1 MKKYSLKKI
10 YEFRSTFNDRNIDIK
25 NIKSLSDLYTPIER
39 KTKLVNIEGLGRFE
53 LNNLQIC
60 LIACAN
66 EFFFGDESI
75 VRRILNIDKI
85 KKKQEQLDTDSLD
98 ADSLDTDSLD
108 TDSLDITKESLIH
121 IKENKLDYNKL
132 DYNRALDF
140 IENCYKEE
148 IVDQYF
154 NIMNN
159 KKIPSSDFIG
169 KASGYLFEFFLNKY
183 FKNKNYKTN
192 LEEHS
197 KSILTNKNIK
207 YISCILKIIYLYEY
221 TGKEFYHKS
230 NDYDELEHYVY
241 DMFYDLES
249 TDVNYLYE
257 VLKIKDN
264 LDNGKIIEKLIS
276 TNDKDTE
283 LTFNFNTSLES
294 LDVSVT
300 NVNQEL
306 VTIFDIKTSLA
317 GIHQHTLSDSF
328 KNCEEQI
335 NNYKNKTIN
344 FTVGLVN
351 ILYDYTPNGIK
362 INSIKDEF
370 ITQRQFVIYKENV
383 VSKENPKFRFN
394 EEVKI
399 EIGGINSSEN
409 HSQKYMIDTN
419 YTPDK
424 YDANTIKVYREN
436 YLLEKVEKCANSI
449 YHIINTKDKP
459 TPAYEFFKKS
469 HKRKN
474 KEFNIIQ
481 NNRDLLERLLDK
493 IKSMKDENL
502 NKNKQ
507 KNYDLVLLNIEEA
520 ITFFF
525 TEDEKLKLKEIEI
538 EKLISKL
545 LELLCDTKKNN
556 NKLIKRKVD
565 KNNKEPDKGYKN
577 IYNSKENLLK
587 VKNKFKKYLVN
598 NDEAYKENKTTYD
611 RRIALLDKVIEFVD
625 LDEEEKLKKE
635 IEKEIEIDYKKI
647 REYFIDN
654 KNKNILNRLDFSR
667 NYKHRD
673 AIIEKLK
680 NDIEFKK
687 ALKKADIRGAH
698 SKFIKDKLNVKKSL
712 DKNSFDRGRDKLLRE
727 VYYDLFREGQ

>member
-85 KKKQEQLDTDSLD
+85 EKSIPQEQ
-98 ADSLDTDSLD
+98 LDTDSLD

-121 IKENKLDYNKL
+121 IKENKL

-159 KKIPSSDFIG
+159 KKIPSGDFIG

-183 FKNKNYKTN
+183 FKDKNYETN

-197 KSILTNKNIK
+197 KSILTNENIK

-241 DMFYDLES
+241 DMFDDLES
-249 TDVNYLYE
+249 TD
-257 VLKIKDN
+257 IDN
-264 LDNGKIIEKLIS
+264 LYLMLNIKENLDKRKFIDKLIS
-276 TNDKDTE
+276 INDKNTK
-283 LTFNFNTSLES
+283 LNFHFNINLEA

-300 NVNQEL
+300 NYNKEL
-306 VTIFDIKTSLA
+306 VSIFDIKTSLT

-328 KNCEEQI
+328 ENCEKQI
-335 NNYKNKTIN
+335 NNYTNKIIN

-370 ITQRQFVIYKENV
+370 ITQSQFVIYKENV

-394 EEVKI
+394 EEAKI

-419 YTPDK
+419 YTPK
-424 YDANTIKVYREN
+424 SYNESVIKEYREN
-436 YLLEKVEKCANSI
+436 YISNKIENCANSI

-459 TPAYEFFKKS
+459 TPAYEFFKN
-469 HKRKN
+469 HI
-474 KEFNIIQ
+474 KE
-481 NNRDLLERLLDK
+481 K
-493 IKSMKDENL
+493 IKNL
-502 NKNKQ
+502 
-507 KNYDLVLLNIEEA
+507 I
-520 ITFFF
+520 
-525 TEDEKLKLKEIEI
+525 
-538 EKLISKL
+538 
-545 LELLCDTKKNN
+545 
-556 NKLIKRKVD
+556 
-565 KNNKEPDKGYKN
+565 
-577 IYNSKENLLK
+577 
-587 VKNKFKKYLVN
+587 
-598 NDEAYKENKTTYD
+598 
-611 RRIALLDKVIEFVD
+611 
-625 LDEEEKLKKE
+625 
-635 IEKEIEIDYKKI
+635 
-647 REYFIDN
+647 
-654 KNKNILNRLDFSR
+654 
-667 NYKHRD
+667 
-673 AIIEKLK
+673 
-680 NDIEFKK
+680 
-687 ALKKADIRGAH
+687 
-698 SKFIKDKLNVKKSL
+698 
-712 DKNSFDRGRDKLLRE
+712 
-727 VYYDLFREGQ
+727 